1 MVDDGLKELISQL
14 SLAQPVVVSVNGD
27 SSQIAVEISQRMN
40 ISQSDMAI
48 FDGSGPI
55 KELRE
60 AMSEFSVKPHSS
72 TYRLFA
78 IVNCEN
84 MSVASS
90 NTLLKLLEE
99 PPEYLRIVLFT
110 SSYAKILSTIKS
122 RCKRVSL
129 TESVGTSMGE
139 NFYDFFKSGN
149 FVNFSKYIAKM
160 ENNELTE
167 AVKNTLEVMRKNGLN
182 ETEGRLFSKLSDAYI
197 KLSSQNVNGKL
208 KLEGI
213 FIDYLAKN
221 V

>member
-1 MVDDGLKELISQL
+1 MVDDGLRELISQL
-14 SLAQPVVVSVNGD
+14 SLAQPVVVGVKGD

-72 TYRLFA
+72 AYRLFA

-110 SSYAKILSTIKS
+110 SSYAKILPTIKS

-129 TESVGTSMGE
+129 TESVGISMGE

-221 V
+221 A